1 MNQLPN
7 IKDELAGQKRHID
20 ELEREVQKLTETLKF
35 VKGQPVVQGY
45 SGKRF
50 DLNDNLNVV
59 LLTKKIVDGDAAGDV
74 LLGTHI
80 DNTGNPHNTTAA
92 QVGAPALVAP
102 SVDGNF
108 VAFNGVAGAQKD
120 SGKKASDFLTS
131 LPAHDLNGTAHN
143 ALTGAV
149 EDNFLSSNATGKPK
163 DSGKKAADFDAAG
176 AAAAITLAGLGG
188 VPLTRHITTALDL
201 SADRNLGAS
210 DVGADAAGT
219 AAGAVSVHAALLT
232 GVHGLAITAGKT
244 LTVED
249 DTSLKASSV
258 QLKNFTAT
266 LEKTGTVIVK
276 TNVASGSVAAGW
288 WRFAQSSSLP
298 CNGIFKIKYYRGTT
312 LHSMIVQV
320 GIFDGCTTPNI
331 SILSNTLGT

>member
-1 MNQLPN
+1 MNLQPAPIRTPPL
-7 IKDELAGQKRHID
+7 DERGILNRLWSRWFSD
-20 ELEREVQKLTETLKF
+20 LYDKLTETINNAVGV
-35 VKGQPVVQGY
+35 VKKVCGKLPDVNGNVAVIY
-45 SGKRF
+45 S
-50 DLNDNLNVV
+50 D
-59 LLTKKIVDGDAAGDV
+59 
-74 LLGTHI
+74 
-80 DNTGNPHNTTAA
+80 
-92 QVGAPALVAP
+92 VGA
-102 SVDGNF
+102 D
-108 VAFNGVAGAQKD
+108 VAGAAATVQTALTTHANKTGTQVHGLGSAATHAATEFD
-120 SGKKASDFLTS
+120 SAGAAAAIQTALTTHAG
-131 LPAHDLNGTAHN
+131 LTGVDVHGLGTAS
-143 ALTGAV
+143 TQ
-149 EDNFLSSNATGKPK
+149 DIS
-163 DSGKKAADFDAAG
+163 DFDAAG
-176 AAAAITLAGLGG
+176 AATAITLAGLGG